1 MAERRIRTVPRIQTV
16 EPDQIPNTVVTPKR
30 TRTVPLIR
38 TVEPK
43 NRKIMTT
50 NEGTPHEVKREP
62 FPENI
67 PDEILDDPDMLRP
80 FDPVVSPPITF
91 RELLESLNS

>member
-1 MAERRIRTVPRIQTV
+1 
-16 EPDQIPNTVVTPKR
+16 
-30 TRTVPLIR
+30 
-38 TVEPK
+38 
-43 NRKIMTT
+43 MTT